1 MQHIVRSCALM
12 QVIDVLRYHI
22 HVVILLKFRQR
33 EMGGIGLGLEQIAP
47 ARIVEF
53 MHKFRIAPE
62 TIGGGNLH
70 YGIVFPESSR
80 VAEGGDSAF
89 GADSRA
95 SRHYQFRFHI
105 ALYKNLIQ
113 M

>member
-33 EMGGIGLGLEQIAP
+33 DGRHWAGLEQIAP

-89 GADSRA
+89 R
-95 SRHYQFRFHI
+95 R
-105 ALYKNLIQ
+105 
-113 M
+113 